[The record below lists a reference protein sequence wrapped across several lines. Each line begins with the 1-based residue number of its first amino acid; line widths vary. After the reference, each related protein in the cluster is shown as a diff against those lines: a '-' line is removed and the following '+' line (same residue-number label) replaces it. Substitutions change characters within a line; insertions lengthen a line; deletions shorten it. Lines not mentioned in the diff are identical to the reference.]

1 MLVRW
6 PFTSRPQ
13 AVHASFV
20 SALPSFLPK
29 LPRLPEYEARG
40 RWREGLLLHYKAWA
54 LQEPTLADL
63 EQGRLQTVVP
73 VFAPKDDSNVDERV
87 VLCPLSGTQAR
98 CLTCLWRRWGF
109 ALKPN
114 VRVTPLVKD
123 VLVGLLYEMLRVLV
137 HPFLG
142 GCSERVLV
150 EECDGS
156 WPAAFRKA
164 SAKVSVLEHLI
175 QGVAYASEEKV
186 THASEEKVTH
196 TKEEK
201 VTHTKE
207 EKVTHTK
214 EEKKMT
220 HTTKKQTGLFFVY
233 SRTVRVCQLLRRYFE
248 ATGREVVCLFG
259 VKTQDELNAAVQRL
273 RSGGSGMTVV
283 ILGLLPTS
291 CSLCLDFVER
301 VVLFDSD
308 LIPST
313 DFEYLKSKFH
323 ITMHRVALLFLLHP
337 STPRFFASSQRRRWR
352 WRATTP
358 RASSSTSSPPSST
371 PPPLASPTPFCS
383 TPPFS
388 SHAAVRSLCP
398 HPPSTATSPAASTR
412 AVCLIPRST
421 TCSSPPP
428 SPPFPWTASRTASRR
443 R

>member
-6 PFTSRPQ
+6 PFASRPQ

-150 EECDGS
+150 EECEGS

-175 QGVAYASEEKV
+175 QGVVYASEEKV

-196 TKEEK
+196 ASEEK
-201 VTHTKE
+201 MTHTKE
-207 EKVTHTK
+207 EKMTHTK
-214 EEKKMT
+214 EEKKAT
-220 HTTKKQTGLFFVY
+220 HTTEKQTGLFFVY

-273 RSGGSGMTVV
+273 RSGGSGVTVV

-323 ITMHRVALLFLLHP
+323 ITMHRVALLLLLHP
-337 STPRFFASSQRRRWR
+337 STPRFYASSQRRRWR

-371 PPPLASPTPFCS
+371 PPPLASPTPSCLP
-383 TPPFS
+383 PPFS
-388 SHAAVRSLCP
+388 SHAAVRSSCP

>member
-6 PFTSRPQ
+6 PFVSQPQ
-13 AVHASFV
+13 AVHASFI

-137 HPFLG
+137 HPFLS
-142 GCSERVLV
+142 GCGERVLV
-150 EECDGS
+150 EECGGS

-186 THASEEKVTH
+186 TH
-196 TKEEK
+196 
-201 VTHTKE
+201 TKE

-220 HTTKKQTGLFFVY
+220 HTEEKQTGLFFVY

-273 RSGGSGMTVV
+273 RGGGSGVTVV

-323 ITMHRVALLFLLHP
+323 ITMHRVALLLLLHP
-337 STPRFFASSQRRRWR
+337 STPRFYASSLRRRWR

-371 PPPLASPTPFCS
+371 PPPLASPTPSCS
-383 TPPFS
+383 TPQFS
-388 SHAAVRSLCP
+388 SHAAVRSSCP

>member
-1 MLVRW
+1 
-6 PFTSRPQ
+6 
-13 AVHASFV
+13 
-20 SALPSFLPK
+20 
-29 LPRLPEYEARG
+29 
-40 RWREGLLLHYKAWA
+40 
-54 LQEPTLADL
+54 
-63 EQGRLQTVVP
+63 
-73 VFAPKDDSNVDERV
+73 
-87 VLCPLSGTQAR
+87 
-98 CLTCLWRRWGF
+98 
-109 ALKPN
+109 
-114 VRVTPLVKD
+114 
-123 VLVGLLYEMLRVLV
+123 
-137 HPFLG
+137 
-142 GCSERVLV
+142 
-150 EECDGS
+150 
-156 WPAAFRKA
+156 
-164 SAKVSVLEHLI
+164 
-175 QGVAYASEEKV
+175 
-186 THASEEKVTH
+186 
-196 TKEEK
+196 
-201 VTHTKE
+201 
-207 EKVTHTK
+207 
-214 EEKKMT
+214 MT

-273 RSGGSGMTVV
+273 RSGGSGVTVV

-388 SHAAVRSLCP
+388 SHAAVRSSCP

>member
-6 PFTSRPQ
+6 PFASRPQ

-20 SALPSFLPK
+20 SALSSFLPK
-29 LPRLPEYEARG
+29 LPRLPEYEARSS
-40 RWREGLLLHYKAWA
+40 WREGLLLHYKAWA
-54 LQEPTLADL
+54 LQELTLADL

-73 VFAPKDDSNVDERV
+73 VFAPKDDANVDERV

-142 GCSERVLV
+142 GCGERVLL

-175 QGVAYASEEKV
+175 QGV
-186 THASEEKVTH
+186 TRASEEKVTH

-201 VTHTKE
+201 ATHTKE
-207 EKVTHTK
+207 
-214 EEKKMT
+214 KK
-220 HTTKKQTGLFFVY
+220 TGPFFVY

-273 RSGGSGMTVV
+273 RGGGHGVTVV

-313 DFEYLKSKFH
+313 DFEYLRSKFH
-323 ITMHRVALLFLLHP
+323 LTLHRVALLLLLHS
-337 STPRFFASSQRRRWR
+337 STPRSFASSPPRRWR

-371 PPPLASPTPFCS
+371 PRPLASPTPSCS
-383 TPPFS
+383 TPLFS
-388 SHAAVRSLCP
+388 SHAAVRSSCP
-398 HPPSTATSPAASTR
+398 HPRSTATSAAASPR

-428 SPPFPWTASRTASRR
+428 SPPFPWTAPRTASRR

>member
-6 PFTSRPQ
+6 PFASRPQ

-196 TKEEK
+196 TKEEQR
-201 VTHTKE
+201 
-207 EKVTHTK
+207 
-214 EEKKMT
+214 MT
-220 HTTKKQTGLFFVY
+220 HTEEKQTGLFFVY

-248 ATGREVVCLFG
+248 ATGRAVVCLFG

-273 RSGGSGMTVV
+273 RSGGSGVTVV

-323 ITMHRVALLFLLHP
+323 ITMHRVALLLLLHP
-337 STPRFFASSQRRRWR
+337 STPRFYASSLRRRWR

-371 PPPLASPTPFCS
+371 PPPLASPTPSCS
-383 TPPFS
+383 TPQFS
-388 SHAAVRSLCP
+388 SHAAVRSSCP

>member
-6 PFTSRPQ
+6 PFVSRPQ

-186 THASEEKVTH
+186 AHAS
-196 TKEEK
+196 
-201 VTHTKE
+201 E

-220 HTTKKQTGLFFVY
+220 HTEEKQTGLFFVY

-273 RSGGSGMTVV
+273 RSGGSGVTVV

-323 ITMHRVALLFLLHP
+323 ITMHRVALLLLLHP
-337 STPRFFASSQRRRWR
+337 STPRFYASSLRRRWR

>member
-6 PFTSRPQ
+6 PFASRPQ

-186 THASEEKVTH
+186 TH
-196 TKEEK
+196 
-201 VTHTKE
+201 TKE

-214 EEKKMT
+214 EEKKAT
-220 HTTKKQTGLFFVY
+220 HTTEKQTGLFFVY

>member
-1 MLVRW
+1 
-6 PFTSRPQ
+6 
-13 AVHASFV
+13 
-20 SALPSFLPK
+20 
-29 LPRLPEYEARG
+29 
-40 RWREGLLLHYKAWA
+40 
-54 LQEPTLADL
+54 
-63 EQGRLQTVVP
+63 
-73 VFAPKDDSNVDERV
+73 
-87 VLCPLSGTQAR
+87 
-98 CLTCLWRRWGF
+98 
-109 ALKPN
+109 
-114 VRVTPLVKD
+114 
-123 VLVGLLYEMLRVLV
+123 
-137 HPFLG
+137 
-142 GCSERVLV
+142 
-150 EECDGS
+150 
-156 WPAAFRKA
+156 
-164 SAKVSVLEHLI
+164 
-175 QGVAYASEEKV
+175 
-186 THASEEKVTH
+186 
-196 TKEEK
+196 
-201 VTHTKE
+201 
-207 EKVTHTK
+207 
-214 EEKKMT
+214 MT
-220 HTTKKQTGLFFVY
+220 HTTEKQTGLFFVY

-273 RSGGSGMTVV
+273 RSGGSGVTVV

-323 ITMHRVALLFLLHP
+323 ITMHRVALLLLLHP
-337 STPRFFASSQRRRWR
+337 STPRFYASSLRRRWR

-388 SHAAVRSLCP
+388 SHAAVRSSCP